1 MKTLTTLSSLLYLTS
16 QAQKTSDEPKLYCQ
30 PNKIYITITKHYLR
44 KHRLLNR
51 IQTPQQLH
59 FKDHPACFA
68 TDAGDSYVL
77 NLYTPFT
84 ACGTLLNHGTEDY
97 IYTNEVVIDK
107 SDGKKPIKLVEMR
120 CVYED
125 KYVVSSGPITPTKNT
140 LTFSTEF
147 GEFEANMHLY
157 AGDRFDDSVK
167 LDDRPAIQLSERVY
181 VGINLYA
188 PFSDSYVEELSVSV
202 QNCYANDSPDHQQ
215 MDIYHYLISGMCV
228 APDDKTVR
236 IYQNGVPDMQA
247 SQFSFEMFR
256 FRKGLD
262 YIYLHCELKLCNT
275 TIEVCEGSNPFCN
288 GQSRKK
294 RAFTEQVLT
303 RTKREDISED
313 ENMADPDDATIAYLS
328 RGPIVINQLDREA
341 KETVLTTALDE
352 IALDD
357 DFLKLW
363 VVSGVAAVIG
373 ITGIL
378 LTVYTIIKRR
388 QEQLKLQQNGT
399 VIRVETPAP
408 KGGMGLRTSA
418 PMSSLPGK

>member
-1 MKTLTTLSSLLYLTS
+1 
-16 QAQKTSDEPKLYCQ
+16 
-30 PNKIYITITKHYLR
+30 
-44 KHRLLNR
+44 
-51 IQTPQQLH
+51 
-59 FKDHPACFA
+59 
-68 TDAGDSYVL
+68 
-77 NLYTPFT
+77 
-84 ACGTLLNHGTEDY
+84 
-97 IYTNEVVIDK
+97 
-107 SDGKKPIKLVEMR
+107 MR